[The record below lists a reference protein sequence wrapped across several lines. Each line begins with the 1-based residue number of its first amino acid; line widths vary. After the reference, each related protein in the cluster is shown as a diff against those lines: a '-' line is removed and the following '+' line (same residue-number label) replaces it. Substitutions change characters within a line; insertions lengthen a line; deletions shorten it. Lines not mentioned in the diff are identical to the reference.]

1 MTVTTTTSQSIDLVN
16 DFMADVVNGRD
27 YGRIDDLQS
36 EDFVFH
42 GMPTGAELQGTEES
56 EQMMKM
62 YHDGFSDLEATEIL
76 TFADEAGEYVCT
88 IRSFAGTNDG
98 SFLGHEATGNTIDIM
113 GLSVFRIENGQI
125 AERWNGL
132 DHLGLLQ
139 QLDIV
144 APMKDLAA

>member
-16 DFMADVVNGRD
+16 DFMADVVNDRD
-27 YGRIDDLQS
+27 YGRIDDLQT

-42 GMPTGAELQGTEES
+42 GMPSGAELQGTEES
-56 EQMMKM
+56 EQMIKM
-62 YHDGFSDLEATEIL
+62 YHEAFSDFEATEIVS
-76 TFADEAGEYVCT
+76 FADESGEYVCT
-88 IRSFAGTNDG
+88 VQSFAGTNDG
-98 SFLGHEATGNTIDIM
+98 SFLGQEPTGNAIDIM
-113 GLSVFRIENGQI
+113 GLSVFRIDDGQI

-144 APMKDLAA
+144 APTNELAA